1 MAVAKL
7 DKVEI
12 YNNIINDMCKTYKA
26 KNADYGDSVGDT
38 YNKFGDVSFLTRI
51 TDKYNRILSL
61 SDKGEC
67 GEVKDE
73 RLDDT
78 ILDLANYCV
87 LWLVERKYKA
97 EQSYDKVANLALKE
111 IDCTTFE
118 ELTELSKKYPNL
130 IPKQFIETEENEHNC
145 NECGECKS
153 TPKSETLADT
163 LAGMTKTFLK
173 SSYK

>member
-1 MAVAKL
+1 MNTPKL
-7 DKVEI
+7 DKTDL
-12 YNNIINDMCKTYKA
+12 YNSIIQNMSTTYKA

-73 RLDDT
+73 KLDDT

-87 LWLVERKYKA
+87 LWLVEREYKLSNISL
-97 EQSYDKVANLALKE
+97 EE
-111 IDCTTFE
+111 FE
-118 ELTELSKKYPNL
+118 SKYPKM
-130 IPKQFIETEENEHNC
+130 IPKQFMEEQYNC
-145 NECGECKS
+145 NDYET
-153 TPKSETLADT
+153 TPKSET

>member
-1 MAVAKL
+1 MKKEL
-7 DKVEI
+7 
-12 YNNIINDMCKTYKA
+12 YNSIIKEMSKTYEA

-38 YNKFGDVSFLTRI
+38 YKKFGDVSFLTRI

-87 LWLVERKYKA
+87 LWLVERNYKA
-97 EQSYDKVANLALKE
+97 EQSYD
-111 IDCTTFE
+111 
-118 ELTELSKKYPNL
+118 TELGKKYPSM
-130 IPKQFIETEENEHNC
+130 IPKQFVEAEGNEHNC
-145 NECGECKS
+145 NDCGKCKS
-153 TPKSETLADT
+153 TPKSETLA
-163 LAGMTKTFLK
+163 GMSKTFLK

>member
-1 MAVAKL
+1 MKKEL
-7 DKVEI
+7 
-12 YNNIINDMCKTYKA
+12 YNSIIKEMSKTYEA
-26 KNADYGDSVGDT
+26 KNSDYGDSVGDT
-38 YNKFGDVSFLTRI
+38 YKKFGDVSFLTRI

-87 LWLVERKYKA
+87 LWLVERNYKA
-97 EQSYDKVANLALKE
+97 EQSYDTKLG
-111 IDCTTFE
+111 
-118 ELTELSKKYPNL
+118 KKYPSM
-130 IPKQFIETEENEHNC
+130 IPKQFVEAEGNEHNC
-145 NECGECKS
+145 NDCEKCKS
-153 TPKSETLADT
+153 TPKSETLA
-163 LAGMTKTFLK
+163 GMSKTFLK

>member
-1 MAVAKL
+1 MKKDL
-7 DKVEI
+7 
-12 YNNIINDMCKTYKA
+12 YNSIIENMSKTYEA

-51 TDKYNRILSL
+51 TDKYNRILAL

-73 RLDDT
+73 KLDDT

-87 LWLVERKYKA
+87 LWLVEREYKA
-97 EQSYDKVANLALKE
+97 
-111 IDCTTFE
+111 
-118 ELTELSKKYPNL
+118 
-130 IPKQFIETEENEHNC
+130 
-145 NECGECKS
+145 
-153 TPKSETLADT
+153 TPKSETLAE
-163 LAGMTKTFLK
+163 MTKTFLK

>member
-1 MAVAKL
+1 MKKDL
-7 DKVEI
+7 
-12 YNNIINDMCKTYKA
+12 YNSIIENMSKTYEA

-67 GEVKDE
+67 EAVKDE
-73 RLDDT
+73 KLDDT

-87 LWLVERKYKA
+87 LWLVEREYKA
-97 EQSYDKVANLALKE
+97 
-111 IDCTTFE
+111 
-118 ELTELSKKYPNL
+118 
-130 IPKQFIETEENEHNC
+130 
-145 NECGECKS
+145 
-153 TPKSETLADT
+153 TPKSETLT
-163 LAGMTKTFLK
+163 EMTKTFLK

>member
-1 MAVAKL
+1 MKKEL
-7 DKVEI
+7 
-12 YNNIINDMCKTYKA
+12 YNSIISQMSKTYEA
-26 KNADYGDSVGDT
+26 KNVDYGDSVGDT

-61 SDKGEC
+61 SNKGEC

-73 RLDDT
+73 KLDDT

-87 LWLVERKYKA
+87 LWLVERQYKSSNVSL
-97 EQSYDKVANLALKE
+97 EE
-111 IDCTTFE
+111 FE
-118 ELTELSKKYPNL
+118 LKYPKL
-130 IPKQFIETEENEHNC
+130 IPKHLMKAMEEQHNC
-145 NECGECKS
+145 NDYEA
-153 TPKSETLADT
+153 TPKSET

>member
-1 MAVAKL
+1 MKKDL
-7 DKVEI
+7 
-12 YNNIINDMCKTYKA
+12 YNSIIKDMGKTYEA

-38 YNKFGDVSFLTRI
+38 YTKFGDVSFLTRI

-61 SDKGEC
+61 SNKGEC

-97 EQSYDKVANLALKE
+97 VNSTSKE
-111 IDCTTFE
+111 IDCRAFE
-118 ELTELSKKYPNL
+118 ELTGLSTL
-130 IPKQFIETEENEHNC
+130 VTQDTETEHNC
-145 NECGECKS
+145 NDCGKCKS
-153 TPKSETLADT
+153 TPKSET

>member
-1 MAVAKL
+1 MKKDL
-7 DKVEI
+7 
-12 YNNIINDMCKTYKA
+12 YNSIIKDMSKTYEA

-61 SDKGEC
+61 SNKGEC

-87 LWLVERKYKA
+87 LWLVERENKSQY
-97 EQSYDKVANLALKE
+97 SLKVNDIA
-111 IDCTTFE
+111 DST
-118 ELTELSKKYPNL
+118 SKDD
-130 IPKQFIETEENEHNC
+130 I
-145 NECGECKS
+145 
-153 TPKSETLADT
+153 
-163 LAGMTKTFLK
+163 MTDIAKTFLK

>member
-1 MAVAKL
+1 MNTSKL
-7 DKVEI
+7 DKKDL
-12 YNNIINDMCKTYKA
+12 YNSIIENMSKTYEA

-61 SDKGEC
+61 SDKGEW

-73 RLDDT
+73 KLDDT

-87 LWLVERKYKA
+87 LWLVEREYKA
-97 EQSYDKVANLALKE
+97 
-111 IDCTTFE
+111 
-118 ELTELSKKYPNL
+118 
-130 IPKQFIETEENEHNC
+130 
-145 NECGECKS
+145 
-153 TPKSETLADT
+153 TPKSEILAE
-163 LAGMTKTFLK
+163 MTKTFLK